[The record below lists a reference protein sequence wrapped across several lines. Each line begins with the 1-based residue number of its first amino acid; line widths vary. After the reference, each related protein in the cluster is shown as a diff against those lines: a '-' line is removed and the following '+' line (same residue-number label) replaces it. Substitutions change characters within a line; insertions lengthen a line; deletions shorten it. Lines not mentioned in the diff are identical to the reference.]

1 MAEFKIDEK
10 WKAEHRIVY
19 PKEFSKMSYSERLEL
34 FKNNRV
40 LYEQLVSSSQMKKGK
55 GII

>member
-10 WKAEHRIVY
+10 WKAEHKPVY
-19 PKEFSKMSYSERLEL
+19 PEDFKKMSYKERLDL

-55 GII
+55 G